1 MANSALQVPGFLFES
16 LKRTGMERLAGKTA
30 IVSGAASGIGRAAS
44 ELFAREGA
52 RVVAV
57 DLAANV
63 EDVVHGIVDVG
74 DHAVALIGDAADA
87 AFVAHAVETAVQRF
101 GGLDVAFA
109 NAGVSGGLVTLPDL
123 TTADWERILRVNLIG
138 PFLMVQAAARVMVP
152 QGRGSIVCTAS
163 VAGLR
168 FGAGGMPYSAS
179 KAGVI
184 SLVQTAANQLAGSG
198 VRVNAICPGLTET
211 GMTQPM
217 FDAARAR
224 GSGAKLGQLNPLK
237 RAASPSEIAQVA
249 LFLASDD
256 ASYVNGQAIPVD
268 GGLSSSHPVVA
279 GKMA

>member
-1 MANSALQVPGFLFES
+1 MD
-16 LKRTGMERLAGKTA
+16 RLAGKVA
-30 IVSGAASGIGRAAS
+30 IVTGAASGIGRASS
-44 ELFAREGA
+44 ELFAAEGA

-57 DLAANV
+57 DLSPNV
-63 EDVVHGIVDVG
+63 DAVVSGIAETGGQATALTGDV
-74 DHAVALIGDAADA
+74 ADA
-87 AFVAHAVETAVQRF
+87 DFVAKIVVTAQERF

-109 NAGVSGGLVTLPDL
+109 NAGISGGLVSFFEL
-123 TTADWERILRVNLIG
+123 TADDWNKILRVNLVAT
-138 PFLMVQAAARVMVP
+138 FLMVQAAARVMAP
-152 QGRGSIVCTAS
+152 HGRGSIICTAS

-184 SLVQTAANQLAGSG
+184 SLAQTAANQLTGTG

-211 GMTQPM
+211 GMTQPV

-224 GSGAKLGQLNPLK
+224 GTDHKLGQLNPLK
-237 RAASPSEIAQVA
+237 RAAGPREIAQVA

-268 GGLSSSHPVVA
+268 GGLSSSHPVVP